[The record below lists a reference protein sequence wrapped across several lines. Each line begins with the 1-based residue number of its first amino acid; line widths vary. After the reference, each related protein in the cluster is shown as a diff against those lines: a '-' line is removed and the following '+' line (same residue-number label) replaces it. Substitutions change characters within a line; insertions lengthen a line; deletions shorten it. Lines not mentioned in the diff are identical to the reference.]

1 MDKIM
6 KKETERCLSIINGAD
21 MYLRDMF
28 DRSGHRLDWQNR
40 VFDKIIQIGLTC
52 FEYGYQRGKEDS
64 PGILFNR
71 DELIALNQYFRT
83 DKVSKSMIRYFES
96 AIKKLEVK

>member
-52 FEYGYQRGKEDS
+52 FEYGYQRGTEES